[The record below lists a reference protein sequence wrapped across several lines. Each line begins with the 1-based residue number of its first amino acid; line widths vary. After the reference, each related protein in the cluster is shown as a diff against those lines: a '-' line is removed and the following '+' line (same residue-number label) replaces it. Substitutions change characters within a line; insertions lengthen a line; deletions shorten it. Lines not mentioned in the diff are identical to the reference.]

1 MYSVVGWYD
10 DEEDLN
16 DCDYGVD
23 SHCSICG
30 VRKGV
35 ATKSETVSY
44 DINYNTSFKKNY
56 YDVVLRSNRWQIP
69 FVIEI

>member
-1 MYSVVGWYD
+1 MIVITV
-10 DEEDLN
+10 LILI
-16 DCDYGVD
+16 VRFVR
-23 SHCSICG
+23 G
-30 VRKGV
+30 VRNVV